1 MSYMK
6 EFTKGLIKENP
17 TLVTLLGMCPTLAI
31 TTMASNAIGMGAAAT
46 FVLICSNVVISLLKK
61 VIPKAVR
68 LPCYIVIIA
77 GFVTLVG
84 LLLQAFVPAVYDA
97 LGLYLPLITVNC
109 IILGR
114 AEMFASKN
122 NVAASALDGAGMGI
136 GFTLALLV
144 MGSIREIIGSG
155 SWFGI
160 DLGIGKVVEPMTLF
174 VMPAGGFFVLGCVI
188 AIVNKIAN
196 REPPKAT
203 GCAGCPNKDSCAGSD
218 APAVKT
224 ESAVM
229 ADTAKAAQKTDAAA
243 KVTEKKAEAAANI
256 TEKKTE
262 AAVKPDEKK
271 ADEKKSD
278 EKKPEEKKSDDKPAE
293 NAKEGKK

>member
-46 FVLICSNVVISLLKK
+46 FVLICSNVAISLLKK

-68 LPCYIVIIA
+68 LPSYIVIIA

-144 MGSIREIIGSG
+144 MGSIREILGSG
-155 SWFGI
+155 SWFGM
-160 DLGIGKVVEPMTLF
+160 DLRIPVESMMLF

-188 AIVNKIAN
+188 AVVNKIAN
-196 REPPKAT
+196 REPPKAA
-203 GCAGCPNKDSCAGSD
+203 GCAACPNKDSCADAKLD
-218 APAVKT
+218 APKT
-224 ESAVM
+224 VPEAM
-229 ADTAKAAQKTDAAA
+229 KDTAEAD
-243 KVTEKKAEAAANI
+243 KK
-256 TEKKTE
+256 
-262 AAVKPDEKK
+262 
-271 ADEKKSD
+271 
-278 EKKPEEKKSDDKPAE
+278 AE
-293 NAKEGKK
+293 NAKKEGND

>member
-61 VIPKAVR
+61 VIPSQVR
-68 LPCYIVIIA
+68 LPSYIVIIA

-84 LLLQAFVPAVYDA
+84 LVLQAYIPAVYDA
-97 LGLYLPLITVNC
+97 LGIYLPLITVNC

-136 GFTLALLV
+136 GFTLALLAV
-144 MGSIREIIGSG
+144 GSIREIFGSG
-155 SWFGI
+155 TWFGI
-160 DLGIGKVVEPMTLF
+160 QICPDFMQPMTIFIL
-174 VMPAGGFFVLGCVI
+174 PAGGFFVLGCVI
-188 AIVNKIAN
+188 ALVNKISNRKPPEVSGCAACPN
-196 REPPKAT
+196 RE
-203 GCAGCPNKDSCAGSD
+203 GCISCP
-218 APAVKT
+218 
-224 ESAVM
+224 SAE
-229 ADTAKAAQKTDAAA
+229 
-243 KVTEKKAEAAANI
+243 TEKK
-256 TEKKTE
+256 
-262 AAVKPDEKK
+262 
-271 ADEKKSD
+271 
-278 EKKPEEKKSDDKPAE
+278 EEK
-293 NAKEGKK
+293 

>member
-61 VIPKAVR
+61 VIPSQVR
-68 LPCYIVIIA
+68 LPSYIVIIA

-84 LLLQAFVPAVYDA
+84 FVLQAFVPAVYDA
-97 LGLYLPLITVNC
+97 LGIYLPLITVNC

-136 GFTLALLV
+136 GFTMALLAV
-144 MGSIREIIGSG
+144 GSVREILGG
-155 SWFGI
+155 GTWFGLQI
-160 DLGIGKVVEPMTLF
+160 CPDFIQPMTIFIL
-174 VMPAGGFFVLGCVI
+174 PAGGFFVLGCVI
-188 AIVNKIAN
+188 ALVNKLSD
-196 REPPKAT
+196 RKPKEVS
-203 GCAGCPNKDSCAGSD
+203 GCAACGACPGASGCEGCG
-218 APAVKT
+218 
-224 ESAVM
+224 
-229 ADTAKAAQKTDAAA
+229 AD
-243 KVTEKKAEAAANI
+243 TEKK
-256 TEKKTE
+256 
-262 AAVKPDEKK
+262 
-271 ADEKKSD
+271 
-278 EKKPEEKKSDDKPAE
+278 EEK
-293 NAKEGKK
+293 